1 MRRLCCRCVLHRVI
15 PAMCSDFNIRYVKLH
30 FSLRLTEGT
39 LLPTY
44 KTSALRGGMGEMLLR
59 ANCISDRNCDDC
71 GFESECIVRRTMYSK
86 MEIEPGFMSKGDSVG
101 YVLECED
108 YRAEFREGDELKF
121 NLILFGKTTVYFSQ
135 FLNAFY
141 ALGVN
146 GLGVNKSRFEIA
158 DVRNTLG
165 KPLLKGQ
172 NITMADYK
180 VMTAADYIQYRM
192 KQLTAGTGSLP
203 ESITMMLQS
212 PLTVKYQGTELRQLN
227 PQALMNTVYRRIY
240 ILNCFEGIEMDRYL
254 PEDFP
259 LPEIT
264 EQDVHSSRVSR
275 YSFRREQKM
284 IFQGI
289 EGTVELGSLTEK
301 SLKLLLAGELIHI
314 GKNTSFGF
322 GRYHIAG

>member
-1 MRRLCCRCVLHRVI
+1 
-15 PAMCSDFNIRYVKLH
+15 MCSDFNIRYVKLH
-30 FSLRLTEGT
+30 FSLRLMEDT

-59 ANCISDRNCDDC
+59 ANCISDRNCDTC
-71 GFESECIVRRTMYSK
+71 GFEPECIVRRTMYSK

-108 YRAEFREGDELKF
+108 YRTEFREGDELCF
-121 NLILFGKTTVYFSQ
+121 NLILFGKTIVYFSQ
-135 FLNAFY
+135 FLNVFY
-141 ALGVN
+141 ALGRS
-146 GLGVNKSRFEIA
+146 GLGKYHSHFEIA

-165 KPLLKGQ
+165 RSLIRGQ
-172 NITMADYK
+172 NIYMADYI
-180 VMTAADYIQYRM
+180 VTTVGDYVQYRM
-192 KQLTAGTGSLP
+192 SQLATEMGDLP
-203 ESITMMLQS
+203 ESVTMRLQS
-212 PLTVKYQGTELRQLN
+212 PLAVKYQGAELLRLN
-227 PQALMNTVYRRIY
+227 PQALMSTAYRRIY